1 MSVLLQALFEVL
13 LVSFLVY
20 CVALGG
26 HTYVESLNKRPQ
38 GWRPRL
44 PHYLV
49 LLFAGF
55 LVRAWLRSTEAM
67 G

>member
-1 MSVLLQALFEVL
+1 MSALLQALFEALAVA
-13 LVSFLVY
+13 FLVY
-20 CVALGG
+20 CAALAG
-26 HTYVESLNKRPQ
+26 HTYVESLNKRPR
-38 GWRPRL
+38 GRPRL

-49 LLFAGF
+49 LLVVGF